1 MAAANG
7 KKGFR
12 LRFELSL
19 SGLLG
24 VVVVCFCIFLWM
36 FLLGLWAG
44 QTGLISGKSFSSLP
58 AIPAAAKIGAA
69 GNKVMEAPEVQPEEP
84 ESYPA
89 PAEPAANPEPT
100 PETPASAVTP
110 EPAAAPGEESAYYA
124 LQIGAFRDSRY
135 VEEALRKWRAKGY
148 EPFALPP
155 VGADAHL
162 VKVYLGRFSEV
173 VTARK
178 EAERLAKQEG
188 IAPVI
193 SLIPA
198 GPAKRP

>member
-24 VVVVCFCIFLWM
+24 VMVVCFCIFLWM

-44 QTGLISGKSFSSLP
+44 QTGLISGKSFSSRP

-69 GNKVMEAPEVQPEEP
+69 VNKVMETPELSPV
-84 ESYPA
+84 
-89 PAEPAANPEPT
+89 PAEPASIPEPNSEPPGEVA
-100 PETPASAVTP
+100 PES
-110 EPAAAPGEESAYYA
+110 AAAPLVEESAYYA

-155 VGADAHL
+155 GGADAHL
-162 VKVYLGRFSEV
+162 TKVYLGRFPEV
-173 VTARK
+173 AAARK

-188 IAPVI
+188 IAPVV

-198 GPAKRP
+198 GSAKRP

>member
-44 QTGLISGKSFSSLP
+44 QTGLISGKSFSSQP
-58 AIPAAAKIGAA
+58 AIPAAKIGAA
-69 GNKVMEAPEVQPEEP
+69 GNKVMEAPELAPEP
-84 ESYPA
+84 ESFPA
-89 PAEPAANPEPT
+89 PAEPDSNPEPAS
-100 PETPASAVTP
+100 ETPDEVVAP
-110 EPAAAPGEESAYYA
+110 EPAAAPPEESAYYT

-162 VKVYLGRFSEV
+162 TKVYLGRFSEV
-173 VTARK
+173 ATARK

-188 IAPVI
+188 ISPVVT
-193 SLIPA
+193 LIPA